1 MSTRNERVAA
11 MVRAELAKDGQI
23 GNADLL
29 KKARAIDPKLRRL
42 TSRQFHGTYRL
53 PALREAK
60 RALRA
65 SGKAPAPAPAP
76 AKAAAG
82 GKSTNGTQR
91 GRPRNVPASQGTAS
105 ASEIMDAAPREA
117 TVRSKIAREVTAPR
131 STEASASAAPAPTRA
146 AARPRAADREAV
158 REVLQSVAR
167 EALAVEDRASFI
179 RLLDSLD
186 QRAEMILNVAG
197 RG

>member
-1 MSTRNERVAA
+1 
-11 MVRAELAKDGQI
+11 MVRAELAKDGQV

-65 SGKAPAPAPAP
+65 SGKEPTPAT
-76 AKAAAG
+76 AKAASG
-82 GKSTNGTQR
+82 SKSTNGTRR
-91 GRPRNVPASQGTAS
+91 GRPRNVPETQGTAP
-105 ASEIMDAAPREA
+105 ATEVMAAAPRA
-117 TVRSKIAREVTAPR
+117 TTVRRKIARDVPAPR
-131 STEASASAAPAPTRA
+131 TTEAAASAAAVPSRA
-146 AARPRAADREAV
+146 SARPRAADREAV

-186 QRAEMILNVAG
+186 QRAETILSVAG

>member
-65 SGKAPAPAPAP
+65 SGKAPAPAPA
-76 AKAAAG
+76 KAAAG

-131 STEASASAAPAPTRA
+131 STEASASAAPAPSRA